1 MTSRRDFLKKAGL
14 ISAAFAVPALN
25 VNGNTTQSKMRLKNT
40 KIAVDDR
47 WDVIVIGGGPAG
59 CTAAISAAR
68 EGAKTL
74 LIEAMGHLAV
84 WEQQVWFRHG
94 ARSPMVK
101 RLFIEVWQKKY
112 SRHREKEF
120 LMRESRN

>member
-25 VNGNTTQSKMRLKNT
+25 VNGNTTQSKIRLKNT

-68 EGAKTL
+68 VLCKFQKAL
-74 LIEAMGHLAV
+74 LPFLYEDHPMKLQPYDRREAWMRIERAYSSTRHPFHLRQMK
-84 WEQQVWFRHG
+84 E
-94 ARSPMVK
+94 
-101 RLFIEVWQKKY
+101 L
-112 SRHREKEF
+112 SRALH
-120 LMRESRN
+120 S